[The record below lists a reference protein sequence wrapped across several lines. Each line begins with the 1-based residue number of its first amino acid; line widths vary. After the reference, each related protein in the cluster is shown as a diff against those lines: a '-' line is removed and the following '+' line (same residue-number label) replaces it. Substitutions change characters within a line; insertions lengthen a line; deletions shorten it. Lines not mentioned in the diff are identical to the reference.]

1 MGVYQPPSSHLLA
14 CHRDHYDGSMPP
26 MKKMTVRVSAVTEE
40 MLEKLAAKYQIDV
53 ANVIRVAVS
62 QMAERENIVLSKRN
76 RS

>member
-1 MGVYQPPSSHLLA
+1 MA
-14 CHRDHYDGSMPP
+14 DMPP